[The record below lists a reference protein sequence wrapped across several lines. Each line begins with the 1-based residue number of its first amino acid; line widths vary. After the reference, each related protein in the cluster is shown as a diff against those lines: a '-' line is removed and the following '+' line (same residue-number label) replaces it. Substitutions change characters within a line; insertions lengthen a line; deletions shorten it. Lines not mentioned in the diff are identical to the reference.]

1 MPKVYSD
8 NEKLLIKKRLHD
20 AANKSLLENGVR
32 KTTVDELVQKVGIAK
47 GTFYLFYK
55 SKELL
60 YMAYEVTSLD
70 FCFILLTDLW

>member
-8 NEKLLIKKRLHD
+8 NEKKKKKKRLHD

-32 KTTVDELVQKVGIAK
+32 KTTVDELVQKVGIPK

-55 SKELL
+55 SKEELL
-60 YMAYEVTSLD
+60 FEV
-70 FCFILLTDLW
+70 ILEYHEII